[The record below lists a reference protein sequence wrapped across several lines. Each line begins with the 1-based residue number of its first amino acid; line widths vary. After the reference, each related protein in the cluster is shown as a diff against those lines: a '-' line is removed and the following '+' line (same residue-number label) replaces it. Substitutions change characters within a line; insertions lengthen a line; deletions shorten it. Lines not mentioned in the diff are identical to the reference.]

1 MTKRLHWPPSAW
13 LLVFLVLP
21 TALLAARGLS
31 PAGARL
37 FAEGSTWTLLGRSFG
52 VAALST
58 LLCLLAA
65 YPVAWFIAGCSP
77 RWRNVL
83 LLLVVLPFWTNLLV
97 RTYALMVVLRP
108 LGILYTPGAVILGLV
123 HSFLPFMVLPLY
135 ASIEKVPKRLLEAAQ
150 DLGAPPHL
158 VFWKI
163 ALPLTLPGIG
173 AGCLL
178 VFIPILGI
186 FALPEFLGGASLPL
200 AGSQISVLFKQDP
213 GSPGG
218 SALTLVLMALTLL
231 LTGAYYRLRKTEGLA

>member
-37 FAEGSTWTLLGRSFG
+37 LSEGSTWMLLGRSFA
-52 VAALST
+52 VAAVST

-65 YPVAWFIAGCSP
+65 YPVAWFIANSSP

-83 LLLVVLPFWTNLLV
+83 LLLVVLPFWSNLLV

-108 LGILYTPGAVILGLV
+108 LGLLYTPGAVILGLV

-135 ASIEKVPKRLLEAAQ
+135 ASIEKLPKRLLEAAQ
-150 DLGAPPHL
+150 DLGASPGQ
-158 VFWKI
+158 VFWKV
-163 ALPLTLPGIG
+163 ALPLTLPGVG

-186 FALPEFLGGASLPL
+186 FALPEFLGGARLPL
-200 AGSQISVLFKQDP
+200 VGSQISVLFKQDA

-218 SALTLVLMALTLL
+218 SALTLILMALTLV
-231 LTGAYYRLRKTEGLA
+231 LTGAYYRVRKTEGLA

>member
-37 FAEGSTWTLLGRSFG
+37 LGEGSTWLLLGRSFA
-52 VAALST
+52 VAAVST

-65 YPVAWFIAGCSP
+65 YPVAWFIANAPP
-77 RWRNVL
+77 RWRNLL
-83 LLLVVLPFWTNLLV
+83 LLLVVLPFWSNLLV

-108 LGILYTPGAVILGLV
+108 LGLLYTPGAVILGLV

-135 ASIEKVPKRLLEAAQ
+135 ASIEKLPKRLLEAAQ
-150 DLGAPPHL
+150 DLGASPAQ
-158 VFWKI
+158 VFRKV
-163 ALPLTLPGIG
+163 ALPLTLPGVG

-200 AGSQISVLFKQDP
+200 AGGQISVLFKQDP

-218 SALTLVLMALTLL
+218 SALTLVLMALTLV
-231 LTGAYYRLRKTEGLA
+231 LTSAYYRLRKTEGLA